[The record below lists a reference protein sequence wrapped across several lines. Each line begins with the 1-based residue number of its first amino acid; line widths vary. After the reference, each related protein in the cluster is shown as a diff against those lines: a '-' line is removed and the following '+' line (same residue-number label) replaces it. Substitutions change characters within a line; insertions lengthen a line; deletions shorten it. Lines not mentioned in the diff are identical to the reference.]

1 MRGIPACE
9 KHAGILTY
17 KKNRGKQM
25 EKNNGIKIKTNVI
38 YSILML
44 FIIGIFVYKIESAY
58 KINELL
64 HEYNQYIIGRMGI
77 PYKDKQVSVISIIVD
92 GPNDIIGALSGKLGM
107 VEGVSVKALYS
118 KKENE

>member
-1 MRGIPACE
+1 MKSRLA
-9 KHAGILTY
+9 
-17 KKNRGKQM
+17 
-25 EKNNGIKIKTNVI
+25 
-38 YSILML
+38 
-44 FIIGIFVYKIESAY
+44 IIGIFVYELVNVE
-58 KINELL
+58 KINNLL
-64 HEYNQYIIGRMGI
+64 HEYNQYIIGRMGV

>member
-1 MRGIPACE
+1 
-9 KHAGILTY
+9 
-17 KKNRGKQM
+17 M
-25 EKNNGIKIKTNVI
+25 E
-38 YSILML
+38 SRLA
-44 FIIGIFVYKIESAY
+44 IIGIFVYELVNVE
-58 KINELL
+58 KINNLL
-64 HEYNQYIIGRMGI
+64 HEYNQYIIGRMGV